1 MTAEASQAGHS
12 QGPASDGL
20 RPLRIALLTYKGNP
34 FCGGQ
39 GVYVRHLSRELAR
52 LGHRVEVIGAQPYPV
67 LDVVEGEDRE
77 GPALTELPSLDL
89 YRQPDPFRT
98 PGRGEYRDWI
108 DALEVGTMWT
118 GGFPEPLTFSLRARR
133 HLRARRGDFDVVHDN
148 QTLGYGLLGDL
159 GAPLVTTVHHP
170 ITVDRRLEL
179 DAAESRLRRYSV
191 RRWYAFT
198 RMQKRVARRLP
209 SVLTVSGSSRQEI
222 VADLGV
228 RRDRVH
234 VVHIGADTGLFSPDP
249 SVPVVPGR
257 IVTTSSADVPLK
269 GLVFLVE
276 ALAKVRAEQP
286 DAHLVVVGKR
296 PVEGPVAQAME
307 RYGLEG
313 AVEFV
318 KGISDAELVDLVRS
332 AQVACVPS
340 LYEGF
345 SLPAAEAMAT
355 GTPLVAT
362 TGGAIP
368 EVAGPDG
375 ETCLAVPP
383 GDPAALASALTRLL
397 TDPDLRARLGAAGR
411 DRVLRHFTWARAAE
425 GTVAHYREA
434 MARAGSAPGRDTGTA
449 RPAATPSHGPRP
461 RGADA
466 APSGTDDRPATR
478 VAGRSA
484 PEGTGHGAHEASGRA
499 ASAAG
504 DRAGAGAG
512 AGAGA
517 ADRSVSEAPGRPTAQ
532 ASGRA
537 AHEVSRRPAAQAP
550 GRSGAQAGGHGGAD
564 VTDRSVPDG
573 HPTAQA
579 SGRAARAGGRADAVD
594 RSAVMSSDRPAAVP
608 PTAGDGGPAVSVGAA
623 DSSDRSDRESR
634 ATC

>member
-1 MTAEASQAGHS
+1 MTAEASRTGS
-12 QGPASDGL
+12 LTEPAADGE
-20 RPLRIALLTYKGNP
+20 RPLDIALLTYKGNP

-67 LDVVEGEDRE
+67 LDEGV
-77 GPALTELPSLDL
+77 PLTELASLDL

-108 DALEVGTMWT
+108 DALEVATMWT

-133 HLRARRGDFDVVHDN
+133 HLRARRGEFDVVHDN
-148 QTLGYGLLGDL
+148 QTLGYGLLGDV
-159 GAPLVTTVHHP
+159 GAPLVTTIHHP
-170 ITVDRRLEL
+170 ITVDRQLEL
-179 DAAESRLRRYSV
+179 DAAEGRRRRYSV

-209 SVLTVSGSSRQEI
+209 SVLTVSGTSRAEI
-222 VADLGV
+222 VDHLGV
-228 RRDRVH
+228 REDRIH
-234 VVHIGADTGLFSPDP
+234 VVHIGADTDLFSPDP
-249 SVPVVPGR
+249 SVPQVPGR

-276 ALAKVRAEQP
+276 ALAKVRTEHP
-286 DAHLVVVGKR
+286 DAHLVVVGKK
-296 PVEGPVAQAME
+296 PAEGPVAQAVE
-307 RYGLEG
+307 RYGLDG

-355 GTPLVAT
+355 GTPLLAT

-368 EVAGPDG
+368 EVAGADG

-383 GDPAALASALTRLL
+383 GDPGALAAGLSRLL
-397 TDPDLRARLGAAGR
+397 GDPGLRARLGRAGR
-411 DRVLRHFTWARAAE
+411 ERVLARFTWARAAE

-434 MARAGSAPGRDTGTA
+434 IARSTATDGGAP
-449 RPAATPSHGPRP
+449 TPP
-461 RGADA
+461 
-466 APSGTDDRPATR
+466 
-478 VAGRSA
+478 
-484 PEGTGHGAHEASGRA
+484 
-499 ASAAG
+499 
-504 DRAGAGAG
+504 
-512 AGAGA
+512 AGA
-517 ADRSVSEAPGRPTAQ
+517 APLTS
-532 ASGRA
+532 ASNTG
-537 AHEVSRRPAAQAP
+537 VYP
-550 GRSGAQAGGHGGAD
+550 
-564 VTDRSVPDG
+564 
-573 HPTAQA
+573 
-579 SGRAARAGGRADAVD
+579 
-594 RSAVMSSDRPAAVP
+594 
-608 PTAGDGGPAVSVGAA
+608 
-623 DSSDRSDRESR
+623 ESR